1 MKTLAERLKYAMEVL
16 PPKKIKG
23 VELARAVGV
32 KPPSV
37 SDWLSGKSKTM
48 EGENLLRAAKH
59 LNVNPVWLATGNGEI
74 TADQKYNPKNLTNGL
89 STSKLES
96 LDNNIVPVASR
107 LLPVLSWVQAGSMTS
122 VEAINPLEITE
133 WLPALSSDDPNGC
146 FYLRVVGISN
156 FPTYMDGDYILI
168 NPKFQVSDLLSE
180 DLIVVRNN
188 TDATFKKLIIES
200 DDRKYL
206 QALNPNFQPNII
218 EFEEGMELVG
228 LVIDAFRPLGG
239 SRPKRVRKS

>member
-1 MKTLAERLKYAMEVL
+1 MATLGENVKSIRKA
-16 PPKKIKG
+16 KKMTQK
-23 VELARAVGV
+23 ELAQKSGV
-32 KPPSV
+32 KQSV
-37 SDWLSGKSKTM
+37 ISDL
-48 EGENLLRAAKH
+48 E
-59 LNVNPVWLATGNGEI
+59 TGNAKSTGSILELANALGV
-74 TADQKYNPKNLTNGL
+74 TAEELKKGIAGN
-89 STSKLES
+89 
-96 LDNNIVPVASR
+96 LDNNVVPVTSK
-107 LLPVLSWVQAGSMTS
+107 LLPVLSWVQAGEMTS
-122 VEAINPLEITE
+122 VEEIDPSDIKE
-133 WLPALSSDDPNGC
+133 WLPPLSSDDPDGC

-156 FPTYMDGDYILI
+156 FPTYMDGDYILV

-188 TDATFKKLIIES
+188 ADATFKKLIIES

-239 SRPKRVRKS
+239 SRPKRVRRS